1 MFSRSL
7 KVVVVP
13 WSSPGYTDLAR
24 IKHND
29 LAQYLA
35 QSLQSPNVTK

>member
-13 WSSPGYTDLAR
+13 WSSPGCTDLAR
-24 IKHND
+24 IKRND
-29 LAQYLA
+29 LVQYLA
-35 QSLQSPNVTK
+35 QFLQ